1 MTVSYDDLATVDYEH
16 DLAIVYSIVESIEA
30 ILLNSKATTVKGA
43 YGMLRDALASGR
55 AVLRNKDL
63 VNETNALSVLDIL
76 VKVLDLDMTR
86 VLAEAVYAKVMNKV
100 IDVLGL
106 PAELADTNR
115 YDNNDFIND
124 ARIAIE
130 IAREAIAFGAIEYY
144 QDDTLIRWND
154 TTPVKNM
161 IMLGFS
167 TEFWNEF
174 DYELIKFVGDKVG
187 FDLVTGI
194 DIESINWIQDAAVF
208 AEAYE
213 VVALGI
219 LSDPEFT
226 VQRYSE
232 IWTFD
237 FNIRDYAKE
246 RYALTGIDALDLC
259 IDTTVFD
266 AYALTVLR
274 FINNYLPES
283 LQFVIAETTINS
295 TELRSDAHAGLYLA
309 ELAINE
315 GFGQLVTEKD
325 CDIIKPDFYKEV
337 IKVLFDLNITQDS
350 DVRVR
355 LINVVLSRLGLET
368 IDSISDWDSEEQT
381 YISLVDD
388 VCEFLAKNDLT
399 TAKKLYSFLVN
410 KEFIS
415 GSFLTDENL
424 IEILDIMEVAIQSE
438 VVTKVSAIP

>member
-1 MTVSYDDLATVDYEH
+1 
-16 DLAIVYSIVESIEA
+16 
-30 ILLNSKATTVKGA
+30 
-43 YGMLRDALASGR
+43 MLRDALASGR

-187 FDLVTGI
+187 YDLVTEI
-194 DIESINWIQDAAVF
+194 DIESINWIQDSAVF

-337 IKVLFDLNITQDS
+337 IAVLFDLNIT
-350 DVRVR
+350 
-355 LINVVLSRLGLET
+355 
-368 IDSISDWDSEEQT
+368 
-381 YISLVDD
+381 
-388 VCEFLAKNDLT
+388 
-399 TAKKLYSFLVN
+399 
-410 KEFIS
+410 
-415 GSFLTDENL
+415 
-424 IEILDIMEVAIQSE
+424 
-438 VVTKVSAIP
+438 